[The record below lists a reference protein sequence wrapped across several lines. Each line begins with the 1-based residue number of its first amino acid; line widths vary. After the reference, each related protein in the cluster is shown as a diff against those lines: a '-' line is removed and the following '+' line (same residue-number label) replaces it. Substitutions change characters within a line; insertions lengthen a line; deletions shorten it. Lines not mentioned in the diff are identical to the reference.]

1 MENSTRTIY
10 GSYVQTCL
18 LTRSP
23 VIYMPYT
30 TLNEKLAINASIL
43 PSSVDLPSLSY
54 YVVGNGGHQ
63 LAVSAGGVPKPEPVQ
78 HRGTDASLYNQ
89 LPFVIRAVNN
99 DLSPT
104 LRARYVLRR
113 LETHN
118 GIDYVVYYGR
128 RLDKTNLVPS
138 MKYRVVANGE
148 TSTTPF
154 VPNSSHLHPTP
165 PTVSNTGVN
174 TVDGDYTTAS
184 AVIDLVMT
192 ADDMT
197 EFLNVADVLFD
208 DDGYAIISEI
218 GLCTGVD
225 KIVTVNAFGGGTF
238 QYNEAIGVQIISHIP
253 AMIPAKYSNE
263 GTDISLDI
271 GSTEPL
277 WSLGS
282 V

>member
-1 MENSTRTIY
+1 
-10 GSYVQTCL
+10 
-18 LTRSP
+18 
-23 VIYMPYT
+23 
-30 TLNEKLAINASIL
+30 
-43 PSSVDLPSLSY
+43 
-54 YVVGNGGHQ
+54 
-63 LAVSAGGVPKPEPVQ
+63 
-78 HRGTDASLYNQ
+78 
-89 LPFVIRAVNN
+89 
-99 DLSPT
+99 
-104 LRARYVLRR
+104 
-113 LETHN
+113 
-118 GIDYVVYYGR
+118 
-128 RLDKTNLVPS
+128 
-138 MKYRVVANGE
+138 
-148 TSTTPF
+148 
-154 VPNSSHLHPTP
+154 
-165 PTVSNTGVN
+165 
-174 TVDGDYTTAS
+174 
-184 AVIDLVMT
+184 MT